1 MHGEGLMRNHE
12 SGSFDLNINENWKKA
27 LMVGAF
33 AGAAY
38 LLISGRRPAGF
49 ALAGI
54 GMAVLAAEHPQRFE
68 EVWNQAPHYLDRGTK
83 VVNQISDLIDKVA
96 EQGTKFSQMRRGGDR
111 GEQQHDYLT

>member
-1 MHGEGLMRNHE
+1 MRE
-12 SGSFDLNINENWKKA
+12 MDDMNIDISENWKRM

-68 EVWNQAPHYLDRGTK
+68 EIWNQAPHYLERGTK
-83 VVNQISDLIDKVA
+83 VVNQIGELVDKIA
-96 EQGTKFSQMRRGGDR
+96 EQGSKFQQMRRDGGMR
-111 GEQQHDYLT
+111 QQQSDYLT

>member
-1 MHGEGLMRNHE
+1 MR
-12 SGSFDLNINENWKKA
+12 DMNEMNLDISDNWKKM
-27 LMVGAF
+27 LMFGAF

-68 EVWNQAPHYLDRGTK
+68 EIWNRAPEYLEKGQRMIQGVGRIIDQVSEQAG
-83 VVNQISDLIDKVA
+83 
-96 EQGTKFSQMRRGGDR
+96 KFQQSRGGR
-111 GEQQHDYLT
+111 MREDYLS

>member
-1 MHGEGLMRNHE
+1 MRDMH
-12 SGSFDLNINENWKKA
+12 DLNIDFSENWKKM

-68 EVWNQAPHYLDRGTK
+68 EIWNQAPHYLERGTK
-83 VVNQISDLIDKVA
+83 VVNQISDLVDKIA
-96 EQGTKFSQMRRGGDR
+96 EQGSKFQHMRSGGMR
-111 GEQQHDYLT
+111 QQQSDYLT

>member
-1 MHGEGLMRNHE
+1 MRNE
-12 SGSFDLNINENWKKA
+12 NAMEFDINDNWKKM

-54 GMAVLAAEHPQRFE
+54 GLAVLAAEHPQRFE
-68 EVWNQAPHYLDRGTK
+68 EIWNQAPHYLDRGTK
-83 VVNQISDLIDKVA
+83 VVNQISDLVDKIA
-96 EQGTKFSQMRRGGDR
+96 EQGSKFQQMRGGGNAR
-111 GEQQHDYLT
+111 EQQRPDYLT

>member
-1 MHGEGLMRNHE
+1 MRE
-12 SGSFDLNINENWKKA
+12 TRDMNIDIHENWKKM

-54 GMAVLAAEHPQRFE
+54 GLAVLAAEHPERFE
-68 EVWNQAPHYLDRGTK
+68 EIWNQAPHYLDRGTK
-83 VVNQISDLIDKVA
+83 VMSQISDLVDKIA
-96 EQGTKFSQMRRGGDR
+96 EQGSKFQQMRRDSGTR
-111 GEQQHDYLT
+111 QQRPDYLT

>member
-1 MHGEGLMRNHE
+1 MRETRVMNI
-12 SGSFDLNINENWKKA
+12 DINENWKKM

-54 GMAVLAAEHPQRFE
+54 GLAVLAAEHPERFE
-68 EVWNQAPHYLDRGTK
+68 EIWNQAPHYIDRGTK
-83 VVNQISDLIDKVA
+83 VVNQISDLVDKIA
-96 EQGTKFSQMRRGGDR
+96 EQGSKFQQMRRDSGTR
-111 GEQQHDYLT
+111 QQRPDYLT

>member
-1 MHGEGLMRNHE
+1 MR
-12 SGSFDLNINENWKKA
+12 DMNEMNLDISDNWKKM
-27 LMVGAF
+27 LMFGAF

-68 EVWNQAPHYLDRGTK
+68 EIWNQAPQYLDRGTK
-83 VVNQISDLIDKVA
+83 VVNQIGDLVDKIA
-96 EQGTKFSQMRRGGDR
+96 EQGSKFQQMRANRGTHE
-111 GEQQHDYLT
+111 EQRPDYLT

>member
-1 MHGEGLMRNHE
+1 MRERHDRDPSEMN
-12 SGSFDLNINENWKKA
+12 FDINENWKKM

-83 VVNQISDLIDKVA
+83 VVNQIGELIDKIA
-96 EQGTKFSQMRRGGDR
+96 EQGSKFQQMRQGGNR

>member
-1 MHGEGLMRNHE
+1 MRD
-12 SGSFDLNINENWKKA
+12 FDVNINDNWKKA
-27 LMVGAF
+27 LMLGAF

-68 EVWNQAPHYLDRGTK
+68 EIWNQAPHYLDRGTR
-83 VVNQISDLIDKVA
+83 VVNQISDLVDKIA
-96 EQGTKFSQMRRGGDR
+96 EQGSKFQQMRSGNRGGER
-111 GEQQHDYLT
+111 QHDYLT

>member
-1 MHGEGLMRNHE
+1 MRNIESSMHE
-12 SGSFDLNINENWKKA
+12 GGRFDLNIQENWKKA

-54 GMAVLAAEHPQRFE
+54 GVAVLAAEHPQRFE

-83 VVNQISDLIDKVA
+83 VVNQISDLIDKIA
-96 EQGTKFSQMRRGGDR
+96 EQGTKFSQMRHRGNR
-111 GEQQHDYLT
+111 GQEQHDYLT

>member
-1 MHGEGLMRNHE
+1 MRDFE
-12 SGSFDLNINENWKKA
+12 MNINDNWKKA

-68 EVWNQAPHYLDRGTK
+68 EIWNQAPHYLDRGTR
-83 VVNQISDLIDKVA
+83 VVNQISDLVDKIA
-96 EQGTKFSQMRRGGDR
+96 EQGSKFQQMRNRGDR
-111 GEQQHDYLT
+111 GGERQHDYLT

>member
-1 MHGEGLMRNHE
+1 MR
-12 SGSFDLNINENWKKA
+12 DLQDMNIEINDNWKKM

-38 LLISGRRPAGF
+38 LLFSGRRPAGF

-68 EVWNQAPHYLDRGTK
+68 EIWNQAPQYLERGTK
-83 VVNQISDLIDKVA
+83 VVNQIGDLVDKIADQGSKFQQMRANRGQQHA
-96 EQGTKFSQMRRGGDR
+96 EQRP
-111 GEQQHDYLT
+111 DYLT

>member
-1 MHGEGLMRNHE
+1 MR
-12 SGSFDLNINENWKKA
+12 DMNEMNLDISDNWKKM
-27 LMVGAF
+27 LMFGAF

-68 EVWNQAPHYLDRGTK
+68 EIWNQAPHYLDRGTK
-83 VVNQISDLIDKVA
+83 VVNQIGDLVDKIA
-96 EQGTKFSQMRRGGDR
+96 EQGSKFQQMRANRATHA
-111 GEQQHDYLT
+111 EQRPDYLT

>member
-1 MHGEGLMRNHE
+1 MRDMH
-12 SGSFDLNINENWKKA
+12 DLNIDISENWKKM

-54 GMAVLAAEHPQRFE
+54 GLAVLAAEHPQRFE
-68 EVWNQAPHYLDRGTK
+68 EIWNQAPHYLDRGTK
-83 VVNQISDLIDKVA
+83 VVNQISDLVDRIA
-96 EQGTKFSQMRRGGDR
+96 EQGSKFQAMRGGTR
-111 GEQQHDYLT
+111 EQRPDYLT